1 MNKYLWENWFVHCLK
16 TQYFKFHSKSW
27 KPINAYSN
35 LHNEFGVSPWRKSAN
50 QMWIQ
55 LSTFLSKPRNKAKK
69 KKPKPSFN
77 PTQRLKFSIF
87 YSVRLQTDN
96 KNCYR
101 SITLNNTHCHLG
113 RTFRL
118 SSGCN
123 LLISAQEWLW
133 RPQF

>member
-35 LHNEFGVSPWRKSAN
+35 LHNEFGVFPWRKSAN

-55 LSTFLSKPRNKAKK
+55 STTFLSKPRNNREKNKPTKK
-69 KKPKPSFN
+69 QPSFSF
-77 PTQRLKFSIF
+77 THRLKFSIF
-87 YSVRLQTDN
+87 YPIRLQADD
-96 KNCYR
+96 KISYR
-101 SITLNNTHCHLG
+101 SIRPTTPLPFGKNFYTVPRVELTNFT
-113 RTFRL
+113 
-118 SSGCN
+118 
-123 LLISAQEWLW
+123 QE